1 LGFGPLPQLIGSL
14 DAAQLGALRADVDA
28 YHQAFATTVGLQVR
42 REYVIILGRR
52 R

>member
-1 LGFGPLPQLIGSL
+1 MSTL
-14 DAAQLGALRADVDA
+14 
-28 YHQAFATTVGLQVR
+28 YHQAFATTVGLHVR